1 MKWTPLGW
9 FKSNLNRN
17 EIIVQALIG
26 ILVALLLLI
35 LR

>member
-9 FKSNLNRN
+9 FKGNLNRN

-26 ILVALLLLI
+26 ILVAVLLLI